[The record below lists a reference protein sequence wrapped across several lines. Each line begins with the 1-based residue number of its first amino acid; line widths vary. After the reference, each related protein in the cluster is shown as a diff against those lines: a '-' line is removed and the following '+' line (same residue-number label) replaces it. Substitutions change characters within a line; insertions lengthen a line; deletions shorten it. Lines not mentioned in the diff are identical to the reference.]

1 MSARE
6 LAEVIKQN
14 VRRVL
19 VGADKPTE
27 MLLVALVAQGHVLI
41 QDVPGVGK
49 TTLARA
55 LAKSIDTSFSRI
67 QFTPDLL
74 PSDITGA
81 YYYNQR
87 ESQWLLREGPIFA
100 GIVLADEINRAAPRT
115 QSALLEAMQEGQVT
129 IEGETRDLPSPFLV
143 IATQNPIELE
153 GTFPLPEAQLDR
165 FLLRISMGYPSREDE
180 KRVLLTHSPQS
191 IRHIEPVTSTRQIL
205 DATEEA
211 TAVTVEESIAEY
223 IVDLIRATREH
234 PAVQL
239 GGSPRAGTALLRA
252 SRALAA
258 LRGRD
263 YVLPD
268 DVKELAVP
276 VLAHRLVLTQESMLR
291 GRSAEEIL
299 QEIIEQIQVP
309 VEAEA

>member
-165 FLLRISMGYPSREDE
+165 FLLRISMGYPSKEDE
-180 KRVLLTHSPQS
+180 KRILLTHSPQS

>member
-180 KRVLLTHSPQS
+180 KRILLTHSPQS

>member
-165 FLLRISMGYPSREDE
+165 FLLRISMGYPSKEDE
-180 KRVLLTHSPQS
+180 KRILLTHSPQS

-234 PAVQL
+234 SAVQL